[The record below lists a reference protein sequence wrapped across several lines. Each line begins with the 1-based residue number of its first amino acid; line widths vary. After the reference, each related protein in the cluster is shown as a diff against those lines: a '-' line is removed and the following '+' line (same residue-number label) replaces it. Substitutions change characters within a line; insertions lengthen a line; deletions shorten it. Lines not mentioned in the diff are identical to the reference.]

1 MSSYHGSLSTC
12 SLPILKQLL
21 ATEPERNA
29 IGYPSDD
36 YVSLLK
42 CIIFLSSYNEPLLD
56 STVTR
61 LKQCANENK
70 IHGVMVRW
78 NDVKFLCGLN
88 SLIIRTTDYL
98 EKHREGL
105 YGEKLEKFIN
115 GNIINKS
122 RVQLFA
128 NISNLALIGP
138 N

>member
-1 MSSYHGSLSTC
+1 
-12 SLPILKQLL
+12 
-21 ATEPERNA
+21 
-29 IGYPSDD
+29 
-36 YVSLLK
+36 
-42 CIIFLSSYNEPLLD
+42 YNEPLLV

-88 SLIIRTTDYL
+88 SLIIRTIDYL

-105 YGEKLEKFIN
+105 YGEKPYKKSFILEKFIN

-128 NISNLALIGP
+128 NISDLALIEP